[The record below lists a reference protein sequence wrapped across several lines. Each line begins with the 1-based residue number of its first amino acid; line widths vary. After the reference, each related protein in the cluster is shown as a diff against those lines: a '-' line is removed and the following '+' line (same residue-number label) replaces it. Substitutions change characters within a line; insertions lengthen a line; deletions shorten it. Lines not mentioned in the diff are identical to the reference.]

1 MPDKEKLNLLF
12 VINNNSGANATNWHK
27 VIEDYFKQTVHTIKY
42 FVIPEDCNTG
52 HIRKKIDNCKPDI
65 VIAVGGDGTIKLVAE
80 SILNTGITLG
90 ILPAGSANG
99 MAKELNISNDA
110 NAALDIIVQNNQ
122 KRIHL
127 LKVNDELC
135 IHLSDI
141 GFNAFMIREFEQLN
155 SRGMWGYIK
164 AACSIITRHKR
175 MLFEIN
181 TQHATAKKTAAM
193 VVIANATKYG
203 TGALINPEGSLE
215 DDKFEVIVLKK
226 ISVREIIKM
235 MFTHKQYDPAKTE
248 VFQTQD
254 LTLYA
259 KSPMH
264 FQIDGEY
271 MGKTNKVKATIMPGI
286 LKVIVPAEAQ

>member
-1 MPDKEKLNLLF
+1 MPDTEKLKLLF
-12 VINNNSGANATNWHK
+12 VINNNSGTNTTNWHK
-27 VIEDYFKQTVHTIKY
+27 VIGDYFRQTAHTIKY
-42 FVIPEDCNTG
+42 FEIPQDCNSS
-52 HIRKKIDNCKPDI
+52 HIQKEIDSCKPDI
-65 VIAVGGDGTIKLVAE
+65 AIAVGGDGTVKLVAE
-80 SILNTGITLG
+80 SILYTGIPLG

-110 NAALDIIVQNNQ
+110 NVALNVIIQNNQ

-127 LKVNDELC
+127 LSINDELC

-141 GFNAFMIREFEQLN
+141 GFNAFMIREFEQFS
-155 SRGMWGYIK
+155 SRGMWGYMK
-164 AACSIITRHKR
+164 AAFSIITRHRR
-175 MLFEIN
+175 MQVEIN
-181 TQHATAKKTAAM
+181 TQHTSGKKTAAM

-254 LTLYA
+254 LTLY
-259 KSPMH
+259 SHSSMH
-264 FQIDGEY
+264 FQVDGEY
-271 MGKTNKVKATIMPGI
+271 MGKTNKIRATIMPGI
-286 LKVIVPAEAQ
+286 LKVIVPPEP